1 MLLIFIQLLL
11 AGKLALRIGVIIRF
25 AQGTTINLGSM
36 GEYPSDQVIIHLNFE
51 GMLKM
56 KIAALYDIHGNL
68 PALNAV
74 LSELSKINPDLIVIG
89 GDIVTGPMPVETL
102 ERLFQV
108 DIPVKY
114 IRGNSD
120 RYVVM
125 ASEGKPLRPDL
136 TQKGRERM
144 KWVAQQ
150 LSQTH
155 LDFLDQLPETLT
167 IPFDDNNVEV
177 LFCHATPTSDE
188 EIFTPRT
195 SQQQL
200 EQMFQG
206 IHHKIVVCG
215 HTHIQFE
222 RSVSSTCII
231 NAGSVGMPFEDP
243 PGAYWLLMT
252 PQGYEH
258 KYTSY
263 NLEAAA
269 SEIRA
274 SNDPQANDFIEQ
286 YVTSKD

>member
-1 MLLIFIQLLL
+1 
-11 AGKLALRIGVIIRF
+11 
-25 AQGTTINLGSM
+25 
-36 GEYPSDQVIIHLNFE
+36 
-51 GMLKM
+51 M

-74 LSELSKINPDLIVIG
+74 LSELSIINPDLIVIG
-89 GDIVTGPMPVETL
+89 GDIVTGPKPVETL

-144 KWVAQQ
+144 EWVAQQ
-150 LSQTH
+150 LTRTH
-155 LDFLDQLPETLT
+155 LDFLEQLPETLT
-167 IPFDDNNVEV
+167 SSMEENNGEV

-200 EQMFQG
+200 KQMFHG
-206 IHHKIVVCG
+206 VHHKYVVCG

-222 RSVSSTCII
+222 RMVESTRIV

-243 PGAYWLLMT
+243 PGAYWLLIT
-252 PQGYEH
+252 PKGYEH
-258 KYTSY
+258 KFTAYD
-263 NLEAAA
+263 LDAAA
-269 SEIRA
+269 SEVRA

-286 YVTSKD
+286 YLTSKN